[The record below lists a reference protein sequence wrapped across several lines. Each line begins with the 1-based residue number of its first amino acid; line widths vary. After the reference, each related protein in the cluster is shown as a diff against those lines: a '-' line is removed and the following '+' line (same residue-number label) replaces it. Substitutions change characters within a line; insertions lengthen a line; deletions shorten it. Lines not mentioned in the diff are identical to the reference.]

1 MPITEMGVFF
11 GKQEK
16 IGDKAILERAQES
29 LVFEILDI
37 SYS

>member
-16 IGDKAILERAQES
+16 TSLRITGVFIDEGEGDREWDR
-29 LVFEILDI
+29 
-37 SYS
+37 